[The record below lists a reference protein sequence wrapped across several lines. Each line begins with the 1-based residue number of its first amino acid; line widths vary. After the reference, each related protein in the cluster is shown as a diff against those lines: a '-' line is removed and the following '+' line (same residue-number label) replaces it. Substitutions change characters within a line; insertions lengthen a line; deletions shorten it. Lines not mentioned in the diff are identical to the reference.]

1 MSAEVRPEARLCR
14 PFWLQLLAAPGG
26 NDRFRVPDGW
36 VIRDLSI
43 NFNSA
48 NYMRL
53 QASTNRDLNEFIP
66 ISPTD
71 LENGLLPFYFDQ
83 MMAAGSWYPSSAVIW
98 EWHDIQ
104 YAELRCVY
112 VDQDALGYNDVV
124 VQVGGVLVPDPRRFR

>member
-1 MSAEVRPEARLCR
+1 MSTEVRPEARLCR
-14 PFWLQLLAAPGG
+14 PFWLQLEAAPGG
-26 NDRFRVPDGW
+26 DDRFRVPDGW

-66 ISPTD
+66 ISPAD

-83 MMAAGSWYPSSAVIW
+83 SMAAGAWYPSSAVIW

-112 VDQDALGYNDVV
+112 VDQSAFGYQNVV